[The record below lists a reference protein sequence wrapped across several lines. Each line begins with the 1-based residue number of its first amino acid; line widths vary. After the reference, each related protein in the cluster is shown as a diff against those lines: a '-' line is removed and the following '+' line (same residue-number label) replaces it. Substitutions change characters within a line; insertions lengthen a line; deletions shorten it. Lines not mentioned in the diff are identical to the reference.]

1 MSDNTQMAF
10 IYALSDAVKSSSV
23 GDRIVLFIE
32 SVWVTMRVIILK
44 WPLYDSLSDAFES
57 ALVRDR
63 VALFIRLNGMPE
75 YQSTVCRRQVP
86 FNQLRIEGDT
96 KSVIVCSFN
105 AKTSA
110 ASPKM

>member
-10 IYALSDAVKSSSV
+10 IYALSDALESAPAR
-23 GDRIVLFIE
+23 GRIMLFIE

-44 WPLYDSLSDAFES
+44 WPLYDSQPDAFES

-63 VALFIRLNGMPE
+63 IALFIRLNGMPE

-86 FNQLRIEGDT
+86 FNQL
-96 KSVIVCSFN
+96 
-105 AKTSA
+105 
-110 ASPKM
+110 

>member
-1 MSDNTQMAF
+1 M
-10 IYALSDAVKSSSV
+10 LSDAFESAPV
-23 GDRIVLFIE
+23 GDRIVLLIE

-57 ALVRDR
+57 APVRDR

-86 FNQLRIEGDT
+86 FNQL
-96 KSVIVCSFN
+96 
-105 AKTSA
+105 
-110 ASPKM
+110 